1 MIEQIQLAKRYG
13 RILWPYRWL
22 ALAVALVT
30 AIGGS
35 FYVFTMPP
43 VYEVNAKLFVDTRS
57 MLRPL
62 MRGLAVN
69 NDTLASSAEL
79 MKRTLLTRPNLEKV
93 ARESDLDLETRSDR
107 EFENLITGLIESI
120 KVSGTSRDNIYGI
133 TYSNRDPVKAKK
145 VVDELLNTF
154 LESALGSSRTDTV
167 VTQKF
172 IDEQI
177 QEYEKRLIE
186 AEERLRDFK
195 QRNVGMMPGEG
206 SNYYSRLEEG
216 HRQLEAAKLA
226 HVEASRRRDE
236 LNQQLKDTVKQRATP
251 EQANTAGVETQY
263 SQRIEALEKNL
274 DELLLHYTPKHP
286 DIIGTEKLLESLQK
300 RHQEELQAMADLPVD
315 SAGAS
320 SDPGYNEI
328 RLALGEASAT
338 AAALQTRVKQYE
350 ERVAELEQLVD
361 TLPEVEA
368 ELARL
373 DRDYG
378 LNKQQYMELLER
390 RESAR
395 LSQEVDQKADNVKL
409 KVIEPPRVP
418 LSPSGPDRI
427 RFLSLAFLGAF
438 GFGAALAFLMSQLN
452 PRFFSSEDL
461 RDFAELPIMGVVGLV
476 SSRRQKTE
484 RRMEI
489 AVFATVLLGFF
500 ALYGGLAGLELSQ
513 IDVHGKVVALMG
525 Q

>member
-1 MIEQIQLAKRYG
+1 M
-13 RILWPYRWL
+13 
-22 ALAVALVT
+22 
-30 AIGGS
+30 
-35 FYVFTMPP
+35 FTMPP
-43 VYEVNAKLFVDTRS
+43 IYEVNAKLFVDTRS

-62 MRGLAVN
+62 MKGLAVN
-69 NDTLASSAEL
+69 NDTLSSSAEL
-79 MKRTLLTRPNLEKV
+79 MKRTLLTRPNVEKV
-93 ARESDLDLETRSDR
+93 ARESDLDLETKSDR
-107 EFENLITGLIESI
+107 EFESLISGLIENI
-120 KVSGTSRDNIYGI
+120 KVSGTSRDNIYSI
-133 TYSNRDPVKAKK
+133 TYSNRDPLKAKK

-172 IDEQI
+172 IDEQL

-206 SNYYSRLEEG
+206 RNYYSRLEEA
-216 HRQLEAAKLA
+216 HQQLEAAKLA

-236 LNQQLKDTVKQRATP
+236 LNARLKDTLQSSATP
-251 EQANTAGVETQY
+251 EDAAAAGVETQY
-263 SQRIEALEKNL
+263 SERIESMEKNL
-274 DELLLHYTPKHP
+274 DELLLQYTAKHP
-286 DIIGTEKLLESLQK
+286 DIIATQNLLASLK
-300 RHQEELQAMADLPVD
+300 ERHAEELKALANLPPE
-315 SAGAS
+315 S
-320 SDPGYNEI
+320 SSSNSSGYNEI
-328 RLALGEASAT
+328 RLAMGEASAT
-338 AAALQTRVKQYE
+338 AAALQTRVKQYQG
-350 ERVAELEQLVD
+350 RIDELEKLVD
-361 TLPEVEA
+361 TLPEIEA

-378 LNKQQYMELLER
+378 LNKQQYLELLER

-418 LSPSGPDRI
+418 IAPSGPDRV
-427 RFLSLAFLGAF
+427 RFLSVVFLGAV
-438 GFGAALAFLMSQLN
+438 GLGAALAFLMSQLN
-452 PRFFSSEDL
+452 PRFFSTEDL

-500 ALYGGLAGLELSQ
+500 ALYGGLTGLELSQ
-513 IDVHGKVVALMG
+513 MDVHGKVVELIG

>member
-1 MIEQIQLAKRYG
+1 MK
-13 RILWPYRWL
+13 
-22 ALAVALVT
+22 
-30 AIGGS
+30 
-35 FYVFTMPP
+35 
-43 VYEVNAKLFVDTRS
+43 
-57 MLRPL
+57 
-62 MRGLAVN
+62 GLAVN

-79 MKRTLLTRPNLEKV
+79 MKRTLLTRPNIEKV

-107 EFENLITGLIESI
+107 EFENLITGLIEKI
-120 KVSGTSRDNIYGI
+120 KVSGTSRDNIYSI
-133 TYSNRDPVKAKK
+133 SYSNQDPNKAKK

-154 LESALGSSRTDTV
+154 LESALGSSRSDTV

-172 IDEQI
+172 LDEQI

-206 SNYYSRLEEG
+206 RSYYARLEDA

-226 HVEASRRRDE
+226 QVEAARRRDE
-236 LNQQLKDTVKQRATP
+236 LNQQLKDTVNSSANP
-251 EQANTAGVETQY
+251 EQAASAGVQTQY
-263 SQRIEALEKNL
+263 SDRIEALEKKL
-274 DELLLHYTPKHP
+274 DDLLLQFTEKHP
-286 DIIGTEKLLESLQK
+286 DIIGTEKLLESLRE
-300 RHQEELQAMADLPVD
+300 RHRAELAAMAAMPADSPV
-315 SAGAS
+315 ANVAS
-320 SDPGYNEI
+320 GYNEI

-350 ERVAELEQLVD
+350 QRAAELERLVD

-418 LSPSGPDRI
+418 LTPSGPDRI
-427 RFLSLAFLGAF
+427 KFLSLTFLAAI
-438 GFGAALAFLMSQLN
+438 GFGAALAFLLSQLN

-489 AVFATVLLGFF
+489 AVFATVLLGFL
-500 ALYGGLAGLELSQ
+500 ALYGGLTGLELSQ
-513 IDVHGKVVALMG
+513 VDVHGKVTELLG
-525 Q
+525 QQ

>member
-22 ALAVALVT
+22 ALSVALVMSV
-30 AIGGS
+30 IGS

-43 VYEVNAKLFVDTRS
+43 IYEVNAKLFVDTRS

-62 MRGLAVN
+62 MKGLAVN
-69 NDTLASSAEL
+69 NDTLSSSAEL
-79 MKRTLLTRPNLEKV
+79 MKRTLLTRPNVEKV
-93 ARESDLDLETRSDR
+93 ARESDLDLETKSDR
-107 EFENLITGLIESI
+107 EFESLISGLIENI
-120 KVSGTSRDNIYGI
+120 KVSGTSRDNIYSI
-133 TYSNRDPVKAKK
+133 TYSNRDPQRAKK

-172 IDEQI
+172 IDEQL

-206 SNYYSRLEEG
+206 RNYYSRLEEA
-216 HRQLEAAKLA
+216 HQQLEAAKLA

-236 LNQQLKDTVKQRATP
+236 LNARLKDTLQSNASA
-251 EQANTAGVETQY
+251 EDAAAAGVQTQY
-263 SQRIEALEKNL
+263 SERIESMEKNL
-274 DELLLHYTPKHP
+274 DELLLQYTAKHP
-286 DIIGTEKLLESLQK
+286 DIIATQNLLASLK
-300 RHQEELQAMADLPVD
+300 ERHAEELKGMANLPPE
-315 SAGAS
+315 SNNSNS
-320 SDPGYNEI
+320 SGYNEI
-328 RLALGEASAT
+328 RLAMGEASAT

-350 ERVAELEQLVD
+350 GRIAELEKLVD
-361 TLPEVEA
+361 TLPEIEA

-378 LNKQQYMELLER
+378 LNKQQYLELLER

-418 LSPSGPDRI
+418 IAPSGPDRV
-427 RFLSLAFLGAF
+427 RFLSVVFLGSF
-438 GFGAALAFLMSQLN
+438 GLGAALAFLMSQLN
-452 PRFFSSEDL
+452 PRFFSTEDL

-500 ALYGGLAGLELSQ
+500 ALYGGLTGLELSQ
-513 IDVHGKVVALMG
+513 MDVHGKVVELIG